1 MMTHKDISI
10 RQKEIV
16 SAARKLIVKYGSEHV
31 TIKRIAKE
39 TRVTDGAIYR
49 HFNSKKAILSF
60 LIDDIEETL
69 IGDIE
74 KNYSGEVGSLEI
86 LMKIVMEHIS
96 AIEQRRGVAFQVI
109 AEIVSFGDKQLNK
122 KLYSIINKYLARIK
136 DILSEGVRNG
146 IINPDINIDATAKL
160 FFGMTQGLVN
170 SWAISQ
176 YSFNLE
182 EEFKSLWNVFFNAI
196 KPPENKINHFANR
209 VIASKS

>member
-122 KLYSIINKYLARIK
+122 RLYSIINKYLARIK

-146 IINPDINIDATAKL
+146 IINPDINVDATAKL

-196 KPPENKINHFANR
+196 KPPENKINHFTNR